1 MITMIPRSQL
11 EPHPDNPRQNLGDLS
26 ELAASIK
33 RSGIL
38 QNLTVVPA
46 PGRPGIYRVII
57 GHRRL
62 AASEIAGLDELPCS
76 IEEMDIPT
84 QIATMLAENMQ
95 RNDLTIADQ
104 VGGVQTMLD
113 LGESV
118 KAIAEKTGMS
128 ETSVRKR
135 VSIAT
140 LPRKQMSLAVDKG
153 ATMLDL
159 LEVTKL
165 EDPEAQA
172 KVLESFGTNNFTYAV
187 RNAKDDEL
195 RKKFKASVLPEIYAK
210 FPRIIELSS
219 ETEKYSGR
227 WDEIWRCG
235 YRDDDRKPLPGPEAG
250 AKYRLSEWGFGIA
263 IYKENQ
269 NWMASKAREKDHN
282 AWMKDR
288 KATAKA
294 LNQEAFEL
302 RSAFVR
308 RYRISTKAEFM
319 DFYEMCMREMMRW
332 KAFRE
337 GVGFYRSA
345 WDILTI
351 RKMLA
356 IPYEEDRDKEEA
368 FSHELERRGVHRA
381 SFLLAWALCGG
392 ITGCVR
398 SDDGWCN
405 EYNGTWKLCED
416 LDDQYRLL
424 STLGYEMSDFEK
436 SLQDKSH
443 EFFKERFEEGGGQ

>member
-1 MITMIPRSQL
+1 MITMIPRSKL
-11 EPHPDNPRQNLGDLS
+11 EPHPDNPRQNLGDLT

-46 PGRPGIYRVII
+46 PGRPGFYRVII

-76 IEEMDIPT
+76 IEDMDMPT

-95 RNDLTIADQ
+95 RNDLTISDQ

-118 KAIAEKTGMS
+118 KAIADKTGMS

-140 LPRKQMSLAVDKG
+140 LPRKQMSIAADKG
-153 ATMLDL
+153 ATLLDL

-172 KVLESFGTNNFTYAV
+172 KVLESFGTNNFSYAV

-195 RKKFKASVLPEIYAK
+195 RKKFKAEMMPQIHAR
-210 FPRIIELSS
+210 FPKIIELSS
-219 ETEKYSGR
+219 ESEKYSGR

-235 YRDDDRKPLPGPEAG
+235 HRDEERQPLPEPEAD

-263 IYKENQ
+263 IYKEN
-269 NWMASKAREKDHN
+269 KAWVRRKNQEKDYN

-288 KATAKA
+288 KETAKA
-294 LNQEAFEL
+294 LNLETFEL
-302 RSAFVR
+302 RAAFVR
-308 RYRISTKAEFM
+308 SFRIGTKAALT
-319 DFYEMCMREMMRW
+319 DFYDQCMSAMMDWR
-332 KAFRE
+332 AFAK
-337 GVGFYRSA
+337 GVGYYRSG
-345 WDILTI
+345 WDSLTL

-356 IPYEEDRDKEEA
+356 IPYEEDHDKEE
-368 FSHELERRGVHRA
+368 SIVHELERRGVHRA

-392 ITGCVR
+392 ITGAVR

-405 EYNGTWKLCED
+405 DYNGTWKPCED

-424 STLGYEMSDFEK
+424 TALGYEMSDFEK

-443 EFFKERFEEGGGQ
+443 EYFKEHWEDDAQ